1 MLLHGLVAALLGV
14 AARPPLPVDPEGD
27 PLALKDPFLELSG
40 EELRTKWSLNA
51 NVEPA
56 EPGDAELLSTPR
68 QADSTLAARL
78 SALDALRETVYVDVR
93 LVGFDGDGEHELRMS
108 EEVLQRLLTAASHE
122 EAQHVVNPRPSAPHA
137 LPVRRRILYK
147 VTKAQPALATRVAR
161 AVELHAGERG
171 CALERTRVLQT
182 FPKRPQN
189 TFQDLRSPV
198 LPTCNLLSLI
208 IATGTSSTSRRRR
221 RSGSSIP
228 RCRKRLAPSRRESR
242 RSSRA
247 TQSILLMVR
256 SRFSQRHSSHG

>member
-68 QADSTLAARL
+68 PADSTLAARL

-171 CALERTRVLQT
+171 GPVPLSAVDEIVRADYTRTRVGSHVT
-182 FPKRPQN
+182 FYLLNP
-189 TFQDLRSPV
+189 RSPRR
-198 LPTCNLLSLI
+198 
-208 IATGTSSTSRRRR
+208 ARASR
-221 RSGSSIP
+221 
-228 RCRKRLAPSRRESR
+228 C
-242 RSSRA
+242 
-247 TQSILLMVR
+247 
-256 SRFSQRHSSHG
+256 

>member
-1 MLLHGLVAALLGV
+1 MPSPIRWDSFWKWRRSSPAKIQ
-14 AARPPLPVDPEGD
+14 
-27 PLALKDPFLELSG
+27 PLAEVRPHTHFLG
-40 EELRTKWSLNA
+40 EKPSALGRTA
-51 NVEPA
+51 
-56 EPGDAELLSTPR
+56 
-68 QADSTLAARL
+68 TLACARL
-78 SALDALRETVYVDVR
+78 PESLPPP
-93 LVGFDGDGEHELRMS
+93 GG
-108 EEVLQRLLTAASHE
+108 
-122 EAQHVVNPRPSAPHA
+122 HA
-137 LPVRRRILYK
+137 GR
-147 VTKAQPALATRVAR
+147 
-161 AVELHAGERG
+161 LHAGERG

-221 RSGSSIP
+221 RSGSAIP

-242 RSSRA
+242 RSSGA